1 MITFTKSSYSS
12 TVENCVEIALSST
25 AIAIRD
31 SKLPNSPTLHF
42 NSTAYRSFSRAL
54 LHGDLNPDK

>member
-1 MITFTKSSYSS
+1 MAFRTSSYSNGGD
-12 TVENCVEIALSST
+12 NCVEISDT
-25 AIAIRD
+25 DDVIAIRD

>member
-1 MITFTKSSYSS
+1 M
-12 TVENCVEIALSST
+12 VENCVEIAVSPDV
-25 AIAIRD
+25 IAIRD